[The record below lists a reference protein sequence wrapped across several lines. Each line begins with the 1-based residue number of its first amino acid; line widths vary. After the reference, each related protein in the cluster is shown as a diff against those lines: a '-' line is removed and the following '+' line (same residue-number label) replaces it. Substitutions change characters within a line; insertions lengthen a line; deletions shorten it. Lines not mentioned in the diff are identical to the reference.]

1 MTNIIAFGLFL
12 MTTNF
17 FSAQIHDNH
26 EQRELFIMD
35 QLTEAVDS
43 FSQINQKEPHFCDS
57 FTEEGTPCIYSNKP
71 ETSGLYF
78 CRTHNIKSKINSSEF
93 HLLESNK
100 K

>member
-1 MTNIIAFGLFL
+1 MKNIIALGLFL
-12 MTTNF
+12 MITNS
-17 FSAQIHDNH
+17 FSAQIDHNH

-43 FSQINQKEPHFCDS
+43 FSQLNQKEPGFCDS
-57 FTEEGTPCIYSNKP
+57 FTEQGTPCIYSKKP
-71 ETSGLYF
+71 ETSGLYL
-78 CRTHNIKSKINSSEF
+78 CRTHNKKSKINSSEF